1 MKLSSQKSSAKL
13 LGISILHPFHC
24 METWAKDLNKE
35 RCTLLASNFLYHKT
49 SRVQGA
55 NLLEA
60 APNCTCLWP
69 WRTAIQKGKLQE
81 GHSDFQ
87 KFTQNLSRSVSC
99 LCLHSMFAK
108 SLQKRVLPLVFWF
121 NRENRGQGM
130 PMTAKS
136 DCRVSLDEWSTM
148 TLEHSGENLSLGHST
163 VSSAKGRCSDR
174 AHTGKRGSRLLP
186 QSLSRLH
193 RSVALSSK
201 QRNCNPVGAQNQ
213 LTLTKELTRTH
224 LNSRL
229 SFVVDIVTWH
239 DSITF
244 QCFLQF
250 MCLVQLMTHDFWL
263 MTHDYLWLC
272 DYELILWCY
281 VMLMI
286 QDVFCS

>member
-1 MKLSSQKSSAKL
+1 
-13 LGISILHPFHC
+13 
-24 METWAKDLNKE
+24 
-35 RCTLLASNFLYHKT
+35 
-49 SRVQGA
+49 
-55 NLLEA
+55 
-60 APNCTCLWP
+60 
-69 WRTAIQKGKLQE
+69 
-81 GHSDFQ
+81 
-87 KFTQNLSRSVSC
+87 
-99 LCLHSMFAK
+99 
-108 SLQKRVLPLVFWF
+108 
-121 NRENRGQGM
+121 M

-148 TLEHSGENLSLGHST
+148 TLKHSGENLSLGHST

-201 QRNCNPVGAQNQ
+201 QRNCNPVDAQNQ

-244 QCFLQF
+244 GTTYDSWL
-250 MCLVQLMTHDFWL
+250 LTHDSWLLMTMWL
-263 MTHDYLWLC
+263 WTHHIMML
-272 DYELILWCY
+272 CY
-281 VMLMI
+281 VNDPGCVLLIEYPPKKMEYP
-286 QDVFCS
+286 VSSPCFYSSHWKA